1 MKHQKKKPDSFINNH
16 QVESHEGVDPNFSV
30 RVVGSYKDPL
40 SRQVAEG
47 VLIIILITNTKTK
60 VLNSKSEIRQPP
72 IVRLR
77 REVGMGN

>member
-1 MKHQKKKPDSFINNH
+1 MKQQKKKPDSFINNH
-16 QVESHEGVDPNFSV
+16 QVESHEGADPNFSV

-47 VLIIILITNTKTK
+47 VLITNTKTK